1 MIKPDY
7 IEITKEKEEIFNEVL
22 RDKIKNSV
30 LYQIEEDNILKKG
43 ENISD
48 EEYEDLINICVDNIA
63 NNLIGGNLYLEEV
76 KYIVND
82 AYEDT
87 LEKE

>member
-48 EEYEDLINICVDNIA
+48 EEYEDLINSCVDNIA

>member
-1 MIKPDY
+1 MT
-7 IEITKEKEEIFNEVL
+7 EKEKEEIFNQVL
-22 RDKIKNSV
+22 RDKVKNSV
-30 LYQIEEDNILKKG
+30 VFQIEEDNILKKG
-43 ENISD
+43 KNISD
-48 EEYEDLINICVDNIA
+48 EEYEDLINTCVDNIA